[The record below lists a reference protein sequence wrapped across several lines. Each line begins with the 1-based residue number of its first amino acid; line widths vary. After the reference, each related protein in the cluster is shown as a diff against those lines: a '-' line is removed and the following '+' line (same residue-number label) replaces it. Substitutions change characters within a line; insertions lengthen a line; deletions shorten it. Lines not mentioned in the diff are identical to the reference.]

1 MPPIPAS
8 AGARRPPPLLL
19 LLLLVL
25 LPLLLQAPLP
35 VSAQTPVTVSNT
47 ALRRDTQGRVVNAHD
62 GGLYVFGG
70 RFWLY
75 GTVYEDCVQA
85 GAVCDGR
92 CGYFGNVFAAYSSPD
107 LQTWQLETANVLP
120 ALSRDNAAVSYWE
133 ANVGFNAAT
142 STYVM
147 LYWSG
152 HFGFVNA
159 SVAVATSAS
168 PAGPFEPAAPIAMR
182 GASVISD
189 TVALFVDDDGQA
201 YARYNTRDAPL
212 RHVVERLAPDWLSS
226 TGESGVIFEKQDFPW
241 YDGGGMFKRGSV
253 YFVML
258 SFDCCFCS
266 WGSDALVFT
275 APSPLGPWSPQR
287 QAAPR
292 ARARVLPLSMPLPQL
307 GLQASGAAA
316 AAATCNF
323 TGPWSGVLSGEPVGP
338 PNLALRQDGAAVHVS
353 GAVETDAVFHADNS
367 SIVFPAFPGYGQLVG
382 RVSAFDGS
390 GDPCSRIDWVDY
402 KPAGSFWCRSPDC
415 EPTPVPPAN
424 WTNEVN
430 ACADGRN
437 PPESV
442 ASMYINPCSQDDV
455 YGLNFTVPAQQFGV
469 STLPGVSA
477 TPGGERTVFLFFGE
491 HFKSAADGLKSHDLQ
506 TWIPLSFDGEG
517 RLVEME
523 NLDNFTLYLH

>member
-1 MPPIPAS
+1 MSPLV
-8 AGARRPPPLLL
+8 GARRPPPLLL
-19 LLLLVL
+19 PLLLLVL

-35 VSAQTPVTVSNT
+35 ASAQTPVTVSNT
-47 ALRRDTQGRVVNAHD
+47 ALRIDTQGRVVNAHD

-107 LQTWQLETANVLP
+107 LQTWQLESANVLP

-212 RHVVERLAPDWLSS
+212 RHVVERLAPDWL
-226 TGESGVIFEKQDFPW
+226 
-241 YDGGGMFKRGSV
+241 
-253 YFVML
+253 
-258 SFDCCFCS
+258 
-266 WGSDALVFT
+266 
-275 APSPLGPWSPQR
+275 
-287 QAAPR
+287 
-292 ARARVLPLSMPLPQL
+292 
-307 GLQASGAAA
+307 
-316 AAATCNF
+316 
-323 TGPWSGVLSGEPVGP
+323 
-338 PNLALRQDGAAVHVS
+338 
-353 GAVETDAVFHADNS
+353 
-367 SIVFPAFPGYGQLVG
+367 
-382 RVSAFDGS
+382 
-390 GDPCSRIDWVDY
+390 
-402 KPAGSFWCRSPDC
+402 
-415 EPTPVPPAN
+415 
-424 WTNEVN
+424 
-430 ACADGRN
+430 
-437 PPESV
+437 
-442 ASMYINPCSQDDV
+442 
-455 YGLNFTVPAQQFGV
+455 
-469 STLPGVSA
+469 
-477 TPGGERTVFLFFGE
+477 
-491 HFKSAADGLKSHDLQ
+491 
-506 TWIPLSFDGEG
+506 
-517 RLVEME
+517 
-523 NLDNFTLYLH
+523 